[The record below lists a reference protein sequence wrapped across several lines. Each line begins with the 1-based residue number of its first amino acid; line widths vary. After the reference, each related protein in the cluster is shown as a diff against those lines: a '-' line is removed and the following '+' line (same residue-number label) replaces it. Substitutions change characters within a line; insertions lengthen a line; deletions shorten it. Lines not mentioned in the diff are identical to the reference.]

1 MKNLL
6 QLSIFSFLL
15 AFHLKINAQV
25 TDINGQ
31 TYKTV
36 VIGSQTWMAEN
47 LNVDRFKNGDQILE
61 AKTNEEWITACN
73 NFQPAWCYYQN
84 DPKNGA
90 KFGKLYNFWA
100 VIDARGIAPSGW
112 RVPSDDDFDIL
123 KKIIGAYKLSE
134 VELGSKPIYK
144 TEITYKKIPAHPEEK
159 YVSCSNCSY
168 WTKEQKK
175 YNPCTKCKNA
185 GYFYIKTGKMIPE
198 KTEKIEKKIL
208 ISGFENGQDKF
219 GLNILTTGKRTKD
232 GFSGVFE
239 TYGRSGYLWSSS
251 FFQGSDFGNALG
263 FGYDIGYSDHNIT
276 QGFSI
281 RCIKGESES
290 YDSKK
295 SEKQYEFAIYPIQY
309 KNYYPDEIV
318 PTISNA
324 ITQQFNSKTELNF
337 IYIKTDFICSTT
349 YCCGFL
355 EYIYNGI
362 DGTDNIVGYK
372 VSKSETVN
380 EYFFSFISSS
390 TSLYNKT
397 SETYGPVKLNKI
409 TDLLYETIDG
419 KYKVLFQLA
428 NIHCETSSDLI
439 ENLHIKVINI
449 QKDYKNTLIGYQL
462 NWMETIGG
470 AHWSGGGSS
479 YSGHNQNWAINEV
492 LNYLGKDAQ
501 GNNSISGNSPF
512 GGPVQRSEGNAINHT
527 GGSGHY
533 KARTRLNNVSI
544 PSYNLDFE
552 CRIAFKLQVDAD
564 GQVVNVRTIN
574 SISTCVDD
582 SIIIDLKNRILR
594 EVRYN
599 KDPGASIIEIDYTIK
614 LIPK

>member
-1 MKNLL
+1 MKNIL
-6 QLSIFSFLL
+6 QF
-15 AFHLKINAQV
+15 AFYCALVVIPQLINAQV

-36 VIGSQTWMAEN
+36 FIGSQTWMAEN
-47 LNVDRFKNGDQILE
+47 LNVDRFRNGDVIPE
-61 AKTNEEWITACN
+61 AKTDEEWMTACR
-73 NFQPAWCYYQN
+73 NFQPAWCYYKN

-100 VIDARGIAPSGW
+100 VIDSRGIAPNGW
-112 RVPSDDDFDIL
+112 KVPSDDDFNNL
-123 KKIIGAYKLSE
+123 KNFIGTYKLSE
-134 VELGSKPIYK
+134 VELGAKPIYK
-144 TEITYKKIPAHPEEK
+144 TEVTYNKIPAHPEEK

-175 YNPCTKCKNA
+175 YNPCTKCKNN
-185 GYFYIKTGKMIPE
+185 GFYYVKTGKTIPE

-263 FGYDIGYSDHNIT
+263 FGYDIGYSDRNIT

-281 RCIKGESES
+281 RCIKGERES

-309 KNYYPDEIV
+309 KNCYPDEIV
-318 PTISNA
+318 PTINNT
-324 ITQQFNSKTELNF
+324 INQQFNSKSELNF
-337 IYIKTDFICSTT
+337 ISIKTDFICSTT

-372 VSKSETVN
+372 VSKSETEN
-380 EYFFSFISSS
+380 EYIFSFISSS
-390 TSLYNKT
+390 TSQYNKT

-409 TDLLYETIDG
+409 TDLLYETSDG
-419 KYKVLFQLA
+419 KYKVLFQLT
-428 NIHCETSSDLI
+428 NIHCEASSDLI
-439 ENLHIKVINI
+439 ENLHIKVINNE
-449 QKDYKNTLIGYQL
+449 KDYKNTLIGYQL

-479 YSGHNQNWAINEV
+479 YSGHNQNWALNEV
-492 LNYLGKDAQ
+492 LTFL
-501 GNNSISGNSPF
+501 NNEEKVRKSENGPF
-512 GGPVQRSEGNAINHT
+512 GGKNNAGAAGPAKSRI
-527 GGSGHY
+527 
-533 KARTRLNNVSI
+533 RLNNVTLPNYES
-544 PSYNLDFE
+544 DFD
-552 CRIAFKLQVDAD
+552 CRIGLKLQVNAE
-564 GQVVNVRTIN
+564 GQVVNVRIIN
-574 SISTCVDD
+574 SVTTCSDER
-582 SIIIDLKNRILR
+582 IINDIKSRILR
-594 EVRYN
+594 EVKYN
-599 KDPGASIIEIDYTIK
+599 KDPGTGIVELDYTIK
-614 LIPK
+614 LIAH